1 MAAPAFK
8 KILLQRIAVYSLN
21 GGKHCKY
28 CSSNTTGYNIEDVED
43 SSNACRDL
51 IRLKPE
57 LERRYK
63 KEIPYD
69 FLSTAKNEEIPVKTL
84 RIKQGVLREIANN

>member
-28 CSSNTTGYNIEDVED
+28 CSSNTAGYNVEDVED
-43 SSNACRDL
+43 SLNASRYL
-51 IRLKPE
+51 IRLKPD

-84 RIKQGVLREIANN
+84 SIKQGVIREIANN

>member
-1 MAAPAFK
+1 MAAFASK
-8 KILLQRIAVYSLN
+8 RNLLQRIALYSLN
-21 GGKHCKY
+21 GGKNCKY
-28 CSSNTTGYNIEDVED
+28 CSNNTAGYNVEDVEN

-51 IRLKPE
+51 IRLKPD

-69 FLSTAKNEEIPVKTL
+69 FLSTAKNEDIPLKAL
-84 RIKQGVLREIANN
+84 RIKQGVVQGIANN